1 MLAGSMTQL
10 LIASFLIVPLAKDD
24 GDNVGVSTQPF
35 KYNFWAEDRSHS
47 APAAPVS
54 KPKVTCTYRR
64 WWYVSTL
71 QKVGR
76 EYVDPDRV
84 LSTEQPKDGAW
95 YERKCS
101 DGSRNIIWIANQ
113 HAPDTSEQLA
123 RRAYK
128 QIPIAVPQVLTA
140 PPRGRDGLVGLPHWF
155 FLADGQWAAKSK
167 RVRAGS
173 TWAEATAKPQRMTI
187 ETGDG
192 RTIICHGPGT
202 AFDPHRPIE
211 VQRSTCSHLYKQP
224 AHANQVTVSVT
235 WAGTWRGSGGA
246 GGALPPI
253 ARSVTFPV
261 RIVEA
266 QALVTKG

>member
-1 MLAGSMTQL
+1 MTHLLVAG
-10 LIASFLIVPLAKDD
+10 FLVVSLAKDD
-24 GDNVGVSTQPF
+24 GDDVGVMHQPF
-35 KYNFWAEDRSHS
+35 DHYAVWAHETPRHR
-47 APAAPVS
+47 PAAPAGNA
-54 KPKVTCTYRR
+54 KPKVTCTYQR
-64 WWYVSTL
+64 WSYVSTL

-76 EYVDPDRV
+76 GYVDPDRV

-113 HAPDTSEQLA
+113 HAPDASEQLA

-140 PPRGRDGLVGLPHWF
+140 PPRGREGLVGLPHWF

-192 RTIICHGPGT
+192 RTITCHGPGT

-246 GGALPPI
+246 GGVLPPI
-253 ARSVTFPV
+253 TRSVTFPV